1 MRRSFG
7 GRPRRETSLIRALGD
22 RACAMGRVV
31 SRAVIVSFLLSEIE
45 EAEWIRGWG
54 QDVVKMDDGTGW
66 DESSRWDA
74 E

>member
-1 MRRSFG
+1 
-7 GRPRRETSLIRALGD
+7 
-22 RACAMGRVV
+22 MGRVV